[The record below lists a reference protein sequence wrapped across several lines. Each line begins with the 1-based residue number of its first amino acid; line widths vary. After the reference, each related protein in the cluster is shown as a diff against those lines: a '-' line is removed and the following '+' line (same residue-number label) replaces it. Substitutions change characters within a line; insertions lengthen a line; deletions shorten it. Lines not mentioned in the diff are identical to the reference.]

1 MFKLY
6 KKANRNDYGLIIA
19 AVLLLLIFNLSFLYY
34 VQNKQ
39 RDIERHHAQSLANNF
54 SRILNEEMKNSLSL
68 TTTLKEVVLSHDGK
82 VTNFNETSAD
92 LLKNSSAIRAL
103 QLAPAGKVTYIY
115 PLKGNEAGKIDLLKD
130 PVRAP
135 LAKYAISH
143 KTTVIQGPTTLKQ
156 GGKGLISS
164 SGRQFLSK
172 RSSGASPSP
181 LSRFRRFLPVL
192 IKTSAPLATT
202 TS

>member
-19 AVLLLLIFNLSFLYY
+19 AVLLLLMFNLSFFYY

-82 VTNFNETSAD
+82 VTNFNETCSW
-92 LLKNSSAIRAL
+92 RR
-103 QLAPAGKVTYIY
+103 PAK
-115 PLKGNEAGKIDLLKD
+115 
-130 PVRAP
+130 
-135 LAKYAISH
+135 S
-143 KTTVIQGPTTLKQ
+143 PTCT
-156 GGKGLISS
+156 
-164 SGRQFLSK
+164 
-172 RSSGASPSP
+172 P
-181 LSRFRRFLPVL
+181 
-192 IKTSAPLATT
+192 
-202 TS
+202 